1 MSQSTL
7 ACMTSSP
14 SEDIETTPAA
24 TLANDVARVGRAL
37 AELVR
42 SNDYRGAPLDPSVLL
57 GPGPVVSVKQE
68 LDLTGDVALGLF
80 ILEMLKALPAERISG
95 TTQSTPAWDSRQIG
109 ERDVV
114 IPSGVLAHLLPGE
127 LMESDV
133 VLGFVAATTGFFSEP
148 GTVTLYVRA
157 EDIDAA
163 STCLAALIERASEH
177 DPLRG
182 RVVEFGSVDKGLP
195 RVVERYAETLDD
207 VVVAPEV
214 RAELERNVLGHLH
227 LADVF
232 KKAGLGA
239 HRGVMLYGPP
249 GTGKTSLVR
258 AVVNAVGDGVTVLVP
273 NMEAVAQSL
282 GSVYRAAARL
292 SPSIVVLEDIDVVT
306 RDRRGGASGSLMGFL
321 NALDGVLVD
330 RDTVVVTIATSN
342 NPDGMDDAAK
352 RPGRID
358 RFIHVDNPD
367 EDARGAILQKNLQ
380 RLEGA
385 GVTVS
390 VTPECLSAIVS
401 ASKGRSGAVLKEIV
415 RRALLLGST
424 KVSHV
429 GDEELRSAASE
440 VGVELSAD
448 PHHGNYL

>member
-1 MSQSTL
+1 
-7 ACMTSSP
+7 MTSSSAESFKAP
-14 SEDIETTPAA
+14 STTTA
-24 TLANDVARVGRAL
+24 TLDTEVARVGRAL
-37 AELVR
+37 ADLVR
-42 SNDYRGAPLDPSVLL
+42 NNDYRGAPLDPATLL

-68 LDLTGDVALGLF
+68 LDLTGDIALGLF
-80 ILEMLKALPAERISG
+80 ILDMLKALPAERISG
-95 TTQSTPAWDSRQIG
+95 VAQSAPAWDSRQIG
-109 ERDVV
+109 EKNIV

-127 LMESDV
+127 LMEDAV

-148 GTVTLYVRA
+148 GAVTLHVRA
-157 EDIDAA
+157 EDIEAA
-163 STCLAALIERASEH
+163 SACLTSLVERASQH

-195 RVVERYAETLDD
+195 RVVERYEETLDD
-207 VVVAPEV
+207 VVVTPEV
-214 RAELERNVLGHLH
+214 RIELERNVLGHLH
-227 LADVF
+227 HAEVF
-232 KKAGLGA
+232 KNAGLGA

-258 AVVNAVGDGVTVLVP
+258 AVVNAAGDGVTVLVP

-282 GSVYRAAARL
+282 GSVYRTAARL
-292 SPSIVVLEDIDVVT
+292 SPSIVVLEDIDVAT
-306 RDRRGGASGSLMGFL
+306 RDRRGGASASLMGFL

-330 RDTVVVTIATSN
+330 RETVVVTIATSN
-342 NPDGMDDAAK
+342 DPDGMDDAAK

-367 EDARGAILQKNLQ
+367 EDARGAILEKNLQ
-380 RLEGA
+380 RLASA

-390 VTPECLSAIVS
+390 VSPECLRLIVT

-424 KVSHV
+424 TVPSV
-429 GDEELRSAASE
+429 GDDELRSAASE
-440 VGVELSAD
+440 VGVELAAD
-448 PHHGNYL
+448 PRHGNYL